1 MKLKHRVRGVLYM
14 QALMNTLYELAG
26 PIKGGHFLMRCVT
39 ISSSRRTLDLV
50 RHVDGEREC
59 IYKTLYLSHKFQSI
73 LNIRL

>member
-1 MKLKHRVRGVLYM
+1 MD
-14 QALMNTLYELAG
+14 TLYELAG

-39 ISSSRRTLDLV
+39 ISSTRQTLALV

-59 IYKTLYLSHKFQSI
+59 IYKALYFSDKFQSI